1 MKETIL
7 YNVSE
12 IFYSIQG
19 ESTYSGL
26 PCVFVRMQGCNMRC
40 SWCDTEYALE
50 VKTIEKM
57 MSIEEIISEIRK
69 YNCNYICVTGGEPLM
84 QKNISLLFPILFD
97 NNFFVTLETN
107 GHYLIN
113 DIDSRVIVI
122 MDFKC
127 PDSAMEKLNNFENI
141 NYLTKNDEVK
151 FVISS
156 RKDYEWAKKIILK
169 YKLEKKV
176 NAILMS
182 TVFADLKHSEL
193 AKWILDDKLQVRLQL
208 QLHKYIWDPQAR
220 GV

>member
-1 MKETIL
+1 MKEMIL
-7 YNVSE
+7 FNVSE

-26 PCVFVRMQGCNMRC
+26 PFVFVRMQGCNMRC
-40 SWCDTEYALE
+40 SWCDTDYALE
-50 VKTIEKM
+50 VKDIIKM
-57 MSIEEIISEIRK
+57 MSVPEIISEIQNF
-69 YNCNYICVTGGEPLM
+69 NCNYICVTGGEPLM
-84 QKNISLLFPILFD
+84 QKNINKLLSTLCD
-97 NNFFVTLETN
+97 NDYFVTLETN
-107 GHYLIN
+107 GHYSIK
-113 DIDSRVIVI
+113 DIDSRVVKI

-141 NYLTKNDEVK
+141 NNLTKKDEIK

-169 YKLEKKV
+169 FKLEKKV
-176 NAILMS
+176 KAILMS